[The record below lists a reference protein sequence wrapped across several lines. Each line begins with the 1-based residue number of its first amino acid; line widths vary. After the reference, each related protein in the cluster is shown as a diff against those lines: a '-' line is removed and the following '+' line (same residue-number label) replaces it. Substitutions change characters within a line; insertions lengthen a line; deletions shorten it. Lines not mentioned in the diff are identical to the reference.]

1 MFLFSTIYET
11 IFSQIIQFLPFSNV
25 ENTWALEIEDLEVW
39 WLGSATEG
47 DLLQRPIPVVVIVVA
62 EDLGA
67 VTDLEPETS

>member
-1 MFLFSTIYET
+1 MIFL
-11 IFSQIIQFLPFSNV
+11 QIIQFLPFSNV
-25 ENTWALEIEDLEVW
+25 KNTRALEIEDLEVW